1 MEFSAGWKP
10 VPSVSESNPGRS
22 LGIYNHGENCCL
34 EDSTSHRAKHPRQS
48 DKSVFEKKLGGG
60 ETNTDCT
67 DITDFIRGATWYW
80 IYYGLHLRLY
90 GAGCLHQEIIRGN
103 PSARQAQINP
113 TTQKKS
119 VKEQIRR
126 IGFIRDC
133 LWTWRASQRRAS
145 TSMGYCL
152 PDSITSI
159 SFSNPETSSRVTLAT
174 LGIVFQTKLVVAH
187 QGKA

>member
-1 MEFSAGWKP
+1 MKRRAVWKT
-10 VPSVSESNPGRS
+10 VPHDKLIANIMNYIAPSPYGSVRTRS
-22 LGIYNHGENCCL
+22 KRSRITPMRRIL
-34 EDSTSHRAKHPRQS
+34 S
-48 DKSVFEKKLGGG
+48 F
-60 ETNTDCT
+60 TDLIISCVT
-67 DITDFIRGATWYW
+67 TWYW

-90 GAGCLHQEIIRGN
+90 GAGCLQQEIIRGN

>member
-1 MEFSAGWKP
+1 MERTAVWKT
-10 VPSVSESNPGRS
+10 VPPPERSIRVNPINPCSKKTRRRW
-22 LGIYNHGENCCL
+22 NEHG
-34 EDSTSHRAKHPRQS
+34 
-48 DKSVFEKKLGGG
+48 
-60 ETNTDCT
+60 
-67 DITDFIRGATWYW
+67 
-80 IYYGLHLRLY
+80 LY
-90 GAGCLHQEIIRGN
+90 GYNGFYQRCYLILDLLRIAFAPIRRGMPPARDN
-103 PSARQAQINP
+103 PWQSQRP
-113 TTQKKS
+113 TGANKSNNTKKS

-187 QGKA
+187 QVKA